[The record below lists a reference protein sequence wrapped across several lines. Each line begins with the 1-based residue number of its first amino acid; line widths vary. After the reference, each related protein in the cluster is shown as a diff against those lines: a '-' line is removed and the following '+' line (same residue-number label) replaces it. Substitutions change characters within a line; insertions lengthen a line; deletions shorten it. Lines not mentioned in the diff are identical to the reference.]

1 MNRFPLV
8 SAVVASSFLLL
19 ACDAQV
25 DPEYRGE
32 PLATI
37 QGAIVDDGGVDTSDL
52 YTAILNY
59 NFLINDFSHIDSAP
73 VVGSFPAEFT
83 IDLSVPPP
91 AEALNDFTLGGA
103 RPSESRFSTGY
114 IGVLHEGMDPN
125 VEAAAAIAGLA
136 EEYMLVY
143 VETDVQPGTESE
155 RFLGGALTAGYHLMK
170 WRPMTEAEL
179 QAYEDCKVT
188 PDARSCGI
196 AEGGDADD
204 RLVPNPEEFDSEVT
218 IRIVP
223 ADQLTGANLW

>member
-1 MNRFPLV
+1 MNRFQLV
-8 SAVVASSFLLL
+8 PAVVASSLLLL

-37 QGAIVDDGGVDTSDL
+37 QGAIVDSGGVDTSDL

-59 NFLINDFSHIDSAP
+59 NFLIDDFSRIDSAP
-73 VVGSFPAEFT
+73 VVGSFPAEFR

-91 AEALNDFTLGGA
+91 AEVLNDFTLGGS

-114 IGVLHEGMDPN
+114 IAVLHEGMDPN
-125 VEAAAAIAGLA
+125 VDPGAVAGLA
-136 EEYMLVY
+136 EEHMLVY
-143 VETDVQPGTESE
+143 VETDVQPGTQSE

-170 WRPMTEAEL
+170 WRPMTDAEL
-179 QAYEDCKVT
+179 QDQEECKLT
-188 PDARSCGI
+188 APDPRSCGV
-196 AEGGDADD
+196 ADGGDADD

-223 ADQLTGANLW
+223 PDQLTGANLW

>member
-1 MNRFPLV
+1 MNTFPIV
-8 SAVVASSFLLL
+8 SAVVAASFLLV

-37 QGAIVDDGGVDTSDL
+37 EGAIVDEGGVDTSDL

-59 NFLINDFSHIDSAP
+59 NFLVNDFSHIDSAP
-73 VVGSFPAEFT
+73 VIGTFPAEFR

-91 AEALNDFTLGGA
+91 AEVLNDFTLGGA

-114 IGVLHEGMDPN
+114 IVVLHEGMDPN
-125 VEAAAAIAGLA
+125 VDPAAIAGLA
-136 EEYMLVY
+136 EEYVLVY

-155 RFLGGALTAGYHLMK
+155 RFLGGALTAGYHLMT
-170 WRPMTEAEL
+170 WAPMTEAEL
-179 QAYEDCKVT
+179 QAQEDCET
-188 PDARSCGI
+188 GPDPRSCGV

-223 ADQLTGANLW
+223 PDQLTGANLW

>member
-37 QGAIVDDGGVDTSDL
+37 QGAIVDEGGVDTSDL

-59 NFLINDFSHIDSAP
+59 NFLIDDFSHIDIAP
-73 VVGSFPAEFT
+73 VIGSFPAEFT

-91 AEALNDFTLGGA
+91 AEVLNDFTLGGT

-114 IGVLHEGMDPN
+114 IAVLHEGMDPN
-125 VEAAAAIAGLA
+125 VGPAIAGLA
-136 EEYMLVY
+136 EEYVLVY
-143 VETDVQPGTESE
+143 VETDVQAGTESE

-170 WRPMTEAEL
+170 WVPMTEAEL
-179 QAYEDCKVT
+179 QALEDCKLT
-188 PDARSCGI
+188 APDPGSCG
-196 AEGGDADD
+196 AADGGDADD
-204 RLVPNPEEFDSEVT
+204 RLVPNPEEFDSKVT
-218 IRIVP
+218 ITIAP
-223 ADQLTGANLW
+223 PDQLDGGNIF

>member
-1 MNRFPLV
+1 MSRFPFA

-37 QGAIVDDGGVDTSDL
+37 QGAIVDEGGAGAGAL

-59 NFLINDFSHIDSAP
+59 NFVIDDFSRIDSAP
-73 VVGSFPAEFT
+73 VIGSFPAEFR
-83 IDLSVPPP
+83 IDLNVPPP

-114 IGVLHEGMDPN
+114 IAVLHEGTDPN
-125 VEAAAAIAGLA
+125 VDPGALAGIA
-136 EEYMLVY
+136 EEHMLVY

-170 WRPMTEAEL
+170 WAPMTEAEL
-179 QAYEDCKVT
+179 QLAREDCEQRTSEPGKCN
-188 PDARSCGI
+188 DAH
-196 AEGGDADD
+196 D
-204 RLVPNPEEFDSEVT
+204 RLVLNPEEFDAEVT
-218 IRIVP
+218 IRIAP
-223 ADQLTGANLW
+223 PDQLSGANLW

>member
-1 MNRFPLV
+1 MNRLPFV

-37 QGAIVDDGGVDTSDL
+37 RGAIVDSGGVDSGDL

-59 NFLINDFSHIDSAP
+59 NFLIDDVSHIDIAP
-73 VVGSFPAEFT
+73 VTGSFPAEFT
-83 IDLSVPPP
+83 IDLNVPPP
-91 AEALNDFTLGGA
+91 VEVLNDFTRGGTL
-103 RPSESRFSTGY
+103 PSESRFSTGY
-114 IGVLHEGMDPN
+114 IAVLHEGMDPN
-125 VEAAAAIAGLA
+125 TDPGSIAGLA

-143 VETDVQPGTESE
+143 VETDVQPGTQSE

-179 QAYEDCKVT
+179 QAQEDCKLTT
-188 PDARSCGI
+188 PEPGSCG
-196 AEGGDADD
+196 DAHDH
-204 RLVPNPEEFDSEVT
+204 LVPNPEEFDSEVT
-218 IRIVP
+218 IKIVP
-223 ADQLTGANLW
+223 PDQLNGANIF

>member
-1 MNRFPLV
+1 MHRFPFAA
-8 SAVVASSFLLL
+8 AVVASSFLLL

-37 QGAIVDDGGVDTSDL
+37 QGAIVDEGGVDAGEL

-59 NFLINDFSHIDSAP
+59 NFVINDFSHTDSAP
-73 VVGSFPAEFT
+73 VIGSFPAEFR
-83 IDLSVPPP
+83 IDLNVPPP

-103 RPSESRFSTGY
+103 RPSESRFSVGY
-114 IGVLHEGMDPN
+114 IAVLHEGTDPN
-125 VEAAAAIAGLA
+125 VDPGALAGIA

-170 WRPMTEAEL
+170 WAPMTEAEL
-179 QAYEDCKVT
+179 QQAREDCELRT
-188 PDARSCGI
+188 PEPGKCNDAH
-196 AEGGDADD
+196 D
-204 RLVPNPEEFDSEVT
+204 RLVPNPAEFDSEVT
-218 IRIVP
+218 IRIAP
-223 ADQLTGANLW
+223 PGQLTGANIW